1 MDNKK
6 PSKKA
11 WWVWLV
17 VKQLG
22 IKDPLEIKAL
32 VEIAKGSSKPISFFN
47 SMKMVYSL
55 GDRKQQSQEPQQQ
68 ASKEA
73 VLEPY
78 DNSELSA
85 ISKSALSE
93 LTKDD

>member
-6 PSKKA
+6 PNKKA

-32 VEIAKGSSKPISFFN
+32 IEIAKGSSKPISFFN

-55 GDRKQQSQEPQQQ
+55 GDKKQSQEPQQQ

>member
-6 PSKKA
+6 PNKKA

-55 GDRKQQSQEPQQQ
+55 GDKKQQSQEQQQ
-68 ASKEA
+68 EAKEA

-78 DNSELSA
+78 DNSELSP

>member
-6 PSKKA
+6 PNKKA

-32 VEIAKGSSKPISFFN
+32 IEIAKGSSKPISFFN

-55 GDRKQQSQEPQQQ
+55 GQKKQSDEQQQQ

-73 VLEPY
+73 ILEPY